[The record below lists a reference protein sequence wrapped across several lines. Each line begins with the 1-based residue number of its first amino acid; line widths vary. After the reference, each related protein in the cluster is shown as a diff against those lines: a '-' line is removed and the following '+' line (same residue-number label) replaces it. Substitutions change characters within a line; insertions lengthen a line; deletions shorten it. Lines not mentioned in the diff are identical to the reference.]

1 MSKGMRSIVLV
12 SVAIVAVAIVVLL
25 LLPAP
30 DPLRGADTVYVE
42 MPGTEG
48 GISDAA
54 SALQD
59 QLEVVLNER
68 NLEIVADRAAADV
81 VLSVRQIDFNL
92 GDIEF
97 RVSRGEING
106 QAKAVIRATDL
117 RTGVDHTMDLI
128 VRVRDGR
135 VSASLEARKFYEF
148 WK

>member
-1 MSKGMRSIVLV
+1 MSKAARSIVLV
-12 SVAIVAVAIVVLL
+12 SAAIVAVAIVVLL

-48 GISDAA
+48 GISDTA

-59 QLEVVLNER
+59 QLEVVLDER

-81 VLSVRQIDFNL
+81 VLSVRQIDFGL
-92 GDIEF
+92 GDVEF
-97 RVSRGEING
+97 RVTRGEIEG
-106 QAKAVIRATDL
+106 RAKAVIRATNL
-117 RTGVDHTMDLI
+117 RTGVGYTMDLI

-135 VSASLEARKFYEF
+135 IGASLEARKVYEF